1 MLGYLMILFLGLGVF
16 ALAVLFG
23 PSILKMAGGK
33 RHRRR

>member
-1 MLGYLMILFLGLGVF
+1 MVGYLVILFLGLSVF
-16 ALAVLFG
+16 ALAVLVG